1 MGYKVVVGKDYL
13 AFSAAHFITF
23 GGKCERLHGH
33 NYAVAVEV
41 EGDLTADSYVWD
53 FVPLKRMVKGI
64 CDALDHRFLVAV
76 RNPHLSIQKG
86 EEEWEIRYGERRY
99 VLPADDVLPLPLDNI
114 TAERLA
120 EYVCG
125 QVVAG
130 LRERGA
136 DNVTAVTVRVD
147 EEPGQ
152 AAFYTIHL
160 SGGLPT
166 SCW

>member
-1 MGYKVVVGKDYL
+1 MGFKVRVAKDYL

-23 GGKCERLHGH
+23 GGRCERLHGH

-53 FVPLKRMVKGI
+53 FVPLKRMVRGI
-64 CDALDHRFLVAV
+64 CDALDHRFLVAS
-76 RNPHLSIQKG
+76 RNPHLSLREQG
-86 EEEWEIRYGERRY
+86 GEWEIRYGERRY
-99 VLPADDVLPLPLDNI
+99 VLPVDDVLLLPVDNI

-120 EYVCG
+120 EYICA
-125 QVVAG
+125 QVVTG

-136 DNVTAVTVRVD
+136 GNVAAVTTWVY

-152 AAFYTIHL
+152 AASYTACL
-160 SGGLPT
+160 REE
-166 SCW
+166 